1 MKHTLTLLTLV
12 LALLAAHAQEAA
24 KPAAHSILQGTPNWQ
39 VVGPAREVEGPA
51 PTLYVDSTKVSSA
64 APTTKNA
71 SFDAVV
77 SADGS
82 EFRLRGEA
90 GEKRSMRWRGSLP
103 APQTISNTGNP
114 VYLLRYQA
122 SGIQRE
128 VAAYPVV
135 QLSGKDNLE
144 KPGTI
149 RLLDCHAVINDGRW
163 HTLIGKLTPG
173 FSAEEVQVH
182 LATENSEARVQIAA
196 LEVYPDVKSL
206 PPFVAPDA
214 AGARGKEASRFSPV
228 TLDGPSSTNQVSPP
242 LSDNIAAAFD
252 RVLSKHSKV
261 ADGLRDCPAGEL
273 VVDGVP
279 FVISGGANN
288 LISPP
293 PRADPNEEKVEFLGA
308 QGARKYFFPPSR
320 DDLLS
325 FPLSGR
331 RASEVLLLL
340 VCDMAPVQPRY
351 GLSPSPS
358 RLDDVETFI
367 VELVYADGTS
377 DWAFP
382 YSLADAG
389 CVIARMGGAYA
400 VSADPARPLERVVC
414 HNRLFGVNVSV
425 AGITLNTTS
434 TRLVPS
440 LVEETP
446 PIQPPS
452 LVAPA
457 SQPPHLTYRDG
468 LLRGGNT
475 HYEFE
480 VDCRDGFSI
489 RSLSSRWAPQVAW
502 SVDPSSGLEVVL
514 TRRGR
519 ALDEANPLAGTSGVS
534 KEVDLGKKVF
544 TGRAFVVGEVEV
556 DQTVA
561 TLSLHSARAEL
572 PLAIT
577 LRLEVDDSPRL
588 ATRIE
593 ATNRGKEPLA
603 TTIRFPVLKDLVIGG
618 SEDSWIFF
626 PQYRALI
633 SRDPVFV
640 AALNGPYFSHQFFDA
655 FNPKAGIGL
664 MTLTHN
670 IEQWPIEYSMGK
682 SEAGISCSV
691 AYPGRFHEIAP
702 GQTLKPPGT
711 SLVWHA
717 GDWHQAVGEY
727 QTWLRTW
734 YHARRVTGDWW
745 RRAFVMR
752 SYIVSSVESP
762 RINHTP
768 PIFDRVTG
776 KYRIDEAHAA
786 DLKYWEQSPDLAH
799 LFAWYHRDEERNYN
813 WGEYSTPQAYAQAG
827 GLDLFRQAI
836 KHFQDDLHMPVSLY
850 TIGDRCSQG
859 TTAFEQFGEKAN
871 LWRAGAAVPPIQTPM
886 GQFRVMC
893 WGYQP
898 WQEHYIADLAKLR
911 RDTGQNI
918 VYMDVFPLQAGNA
931 CDCPDHGHERPLWFD
946 RTSHQVLSRTRDA
959 LSQEVAIYSEYP
971 MSDVTS
977 QDVDGH
983 VAYYNLPLHRHF
995 DKLCDVPSLDERAA
1009 IEAETPFSLHR
1020 YVFTEIKQLCF
1031 GVGVDGRNL
1040 SRLKI
1045 PFFNGDAELGV
1056 TWYLKPERIRQ
1067 VTNRGLTIQKRL
1079 SDCFTSDRP
1088 EPMAP
1093 TQRRGVYANR
1103 FPGQARTLWTLWNA
1117 RYQTV
1122 RGTVLAVPHHE
1133 GATYRD
1139 EWNDRDLTPALR
1151 DRQAILSLELGP
1163 QSIGCISQTLR
1174 KP

>member
-1 MKHTLTLLTLV
+1 
-12 LALLAAHAQEAA
+12 
-24 KPAAHSILQGTPNWQ
+24 
-39 VVGPAREVEGPA
+39 
-51 PTLYVDSTKVSSA
+51 
-64 APTTKNA
+64 
-71 SFDAVV
+71 
-77 SADGS
+77 
-82 EFRLRGEA
+82 
-90 GEKRSMRWRGSLP
+90 
-103 APQTISNTGNP
+103 
-114 VYLLRYQA
+114 
-122 SGIQRE
+122 
-128 VAAYPVV
+128 
-135 QLSGKDNLE
+135 
-144 KPGTI
+144 
-149 RLLDCHAVINDGRW
+149 
-163 HTLIGKLTPG
+163 
-173 FSAEEVQVH
+173 
-182 LATENSEARVQIAA
+182 
-196 LEVYPDVKSL
+196 
-206 PPFVAPDA
+206 
-214 AGARGKEASRFSPV
+214 
-228 TLDGPSSTNQVSPP
+228 
-242 LSDNIAAAFD
+242 
-252 RVLSKHSKV
+252 
-261 ADGLRDCPAGEL
+261 
-273 VVDGVP
+273 
-279 FVISGGANN
+279 
-288 LISPP
+288 
-293 PRADPNEEKVEFLGA
+293 
-308 QGARKYFFPPSR
+308 
-320 DDLLS
+320 
-325 FPLSGR
+325 
-331 RASEVLLLL
+331 
-340 VCDMAPVQPRY
+340 
-351 GLSPSPS
+351 
-358 RLDDVETFI
+358 
-367 VELVYADGTS
+367 
-377 DWAFP
+377 
-382 YSLADAG
+382 
-389 CVIARMGGAYA
+389 
-400 VSADPARPLERVVC
+400 
-414 HNRLFGVNVSV
+414 
-425 AGITLNTTS
+425 
-434 TRLVPS
+434 
-440 LVEETP
+440 
-446 PIQPPS
+446 
-452 LVAPA
+452 
-457 SQPPHLTYRDG
+457 
-468 LLRGGNT
+468 
-475 HYEFE
+475 
-480 VDCRDGFSI
+480 
-489 RSLSSRWAPQVAW
+489 
-502 SVDPSSGLEVVL
+502 
-514 TRRGR
+514 
-519 ALDEANPLAGTSGVS
+519 
-534 KEVDLGKKVF
+534 
-544 TGRAFVVGEVEV
+544 
-556 DQTVA
+556 
-561 TLSLHSARAEL
+561 
-572 PLAIT
+572 
-577 LRLEVDDSPRL
+577 
-588 ATRIE
+588 
-593 ATNRGKEPLA
+593 
-603 TTIRFPVLKDLVIGG
+603 
-618 SEDSWIFF
+618 
-626 PQYRALI
+626 
-633 SRDPVFV
+633 
-640 AALNGPYFSHQFFDA
+640 
-655 FNPKAGIGL
+655 
-664 MTLTHN
+664 
-670 IEQWPIEYSMGK
+670 
-682 SEAGISCSV
+682 
-691 AYPGRFHEIAP
+691 
-702 GQTLKPPGT
+702 
-711 SLVWHA
+711 
-717 GDWHQAVGEY
+717 
-727 QTWLRTW
+727 
-734 YHARRVTGDWW
+734 
-745 RRAFVMR
+745 MR

-931 CDCPDHGHERPLWFD
+931 CDCPDHGHEKPLWFD